1 MSDLPTQPGRRILR
15 ADDAALWIDGYAF
28 LQAARESSET
38 MRDEN
43 AQWLAQARAE
53 GFEAARAHGA
63 EQAAELLGQTAAQ
76 VDAWLA
82 GLESGL
88 VELVLGVVRDI
99 LDDVDNAELLVRCT
113 RKALLAFR
121 QDQSLT
127 LFVPMSEVEAVRHHL
142 QTQSVSLPTIGV
154 EGDDQ
159 LATGQARLSSN
170 IGSVE
175 LGLEAQLGHFRRSLL
190 PFIEQTSS

>member
-1 MSDLPTQPGRRILR
+1 M
-15 ADDAALWIDGYAF
+15 
-28 LQAARESSET
+28 
-38 MRDEN
+38 
-43 AQWLAQARAE
+43 AQARAE
-53 GFEAARAHGA
+53 GFESARALGA

-76 VDAWLA
+76 VDAYLA

-88 VELVLGVVRDI
+88 VELVLGVVREV
-99 LDDVDNAELLVRCT
+99 LDDVDNAEFLVRCT

-127 LFVPMSEVEAVRHHL
+127 LFVPLSEVEAVRQHL
-142 QTQSVSLPTIGV
+142 QTQSVSLPSIGV

-159 LATGQARLSSN
+159 LAAGQARLSSK

-175 LGLEAQLGHFRRSLL
+175 LGLEAQLRNVRRSLL
-190 PFIEQTSS
+190 PFSEETSS

>member
-1 MSDLPTQPGRRILR
+1 MSYLPTQPGPRILR
-15 ADDAALWIDGYAF
+15 ADDAALWVDGYAF
-28 LQAARESSET
+28 LQAAREVSET

-43 AQWLAQARAE
+43 SQWMAQARAE
-53 GFEAARAHGA
+53 GFESARALGA

-76 VDAWLA
+76 VDAYLA

-88 VELVLGVVRDI
+88 VELVLGVVREV
-99 LDDVDNAELLVRCT
+99 LDDMDNAELLVRCT

-127 LFVPMSEVEAVRHHL
+127 LFVPLSEVETVRQHL
-142 QTQSVSLPTIGV
+142 KTQSVSSPSIGV

-159 LATGQARLSSN
+159 LATGQARLSSK

-175 LGLEAQLGHFRRSLL
+175 LGLEAQLRNVRRSLL
-190 PFIEQTSS
+190 PFSEEISS

>member
-1 MSDLPTQPGRRILR
+1 MSDLPTQPGPRILR
-15 ADDAALWIDGYAF
+15 ADDAALWVDGYAF
-28 LQAARESSET
+28 LQAARKVSET

-43 AQWLAQARAE
+43 SQWMAQARAE
-53 GFEAARAHGA
+53 GFESARANGA

-76 VDAWLA
+76 VDAYLA

-88 VELVLGVVRDI
+88 VELVLGVVREV
-99 LDDVDNAELLVRCT
+99 LDDVDHAELLVRCT

-127 LFVPMSEVEAVRHHL
+127 LFVPLSEVETVRQHL
-142 QTQSVSLPTIGV
+142 QTQSVSLPSIGV

-159 LATGQARLSSN
+159 LATGQARLSSK

-175 LGLEAQLGHFRRSLL
+175 LGLEAQLRNVRRSLL
-190 PFIEQTSS
+190 PCSEETSS

>member
-1 MSDLPTQPGRRILR
+1 MSDLPTQPGPRILR
-15 ADDAALWIDGYAF
+15 ADDAALWVDGYAF
-28 LQAARESSET
+28 LQAAREVSET

-43 AQWLAQARAE
+43 SQWMAQARAE
-53 GFEAARAHGA
+53 GFESARALGA

-76 VDAWLA
+76 VDAYLA

-88 VELVLGVVRDI
+88 VELVLGVVREV
-99 LDDVDNAELLVRCT
+99 LDDMDNAELLVRCT

-127 LFVPMSEVEAVRHHL
+127 LFVPLSEVETVRQHL
-142 QTQSVSLPTIGV
+142 QTQSVSSPSIGV

-159 LATGQARLSSN
+159 LATGQARLSSK

-175 LGLEAQLGHFRRSLL
+175 LGLEAQLRNVRRSLL
-190 PFIEQTSS
+190 PFSEEISS